1 MKNLNICLG
10 FIAAF
15 LLLACAPLFSAG
27 TAADDASFAGFV
39 QPNGE
44 KSFVAFPEY
53 PTARA
58 WRYLHDDD
66 VDLHSTAKGVGPDS
80 GMVIFTEKGE
90 NPGEVMFYDVGARGE
105 DLKKYKGISFWMR
118 GDGGSGNLSLGTN
131 WNQKVASYAR
141 MGKFP
146 LSQKAWKKYFVPWK
160 SFTPDVSEKGFY
172 FINAKLEPAAPR
184 QAWAVIARLNFYSE
198 QVSEKIED
206 RKADDPPGMIPAE
219 QFVSG
224 ADKLIPKV
232 LTKLKAGKP
241 LTIVCAGDSIT
252 AGAQMTYKPNK
263 APNRDYDAYVY
274 FAVLQKKLAEY
285 YKYKKARYAMKMW
298 QSVDKKTGKT
308 ASGAA
313 ADGFAVVTPGF
324 SEAALAGFDGLQVI
338 SVGAGGKNTQFGADH
353 ISDVTMFNPDLV
365 IWFYGVNDTLSK
377 GLNAY
382 TSNTERAIKALQDKK
397 MEVILAGPTFFL
409 GKGYFE
415 NGIAF
420 REPARE
426 LASNLNV
433 PFVDQSGAFTARG
446 KRYIGD
452 LLSDGVHPNEYGHKM
467 LATTLA
473 AALGVP
479 GQFVWD
485 QPLFLAVKN
494 GAKPGN

>member
-1 MKNLNICLG
+1 MI
-10 FIAAF
+10 
-15 LLLACAPLFSAG
+15 
-27 TAADDASFAGFV
+27 
-39 QPNGE
+39 
-44 KSFVAFPEY
+44 
-53 PTARA
+53 
-58 WRYLHDDD
+58 
-66 VDLHSTAKGVGPDS
+66 
-80 GMVIFTEKGE
+80 IFTEKGE
-90 NPGEVMFYDVGARGE
+90 NPGEVLFYDVGAKGD
-105 DLKKYKGISFWMR
+105 DLKKYKGMSFWMR

-131 WNQKVASYAR
+131 WNQKLAAYAR

-146 LSQKAWKKYFVPWK
+146 LAEKGWKKYFVPWK
-160 SFTPDVSEKGFY
+160 NFTPDVSEKGFY

-184 QAWAVIARLNFYSE
+184 QAWAVISRLNFYSE
-198 QVSEKIED
+198 QVIEKIED
-206 RKADDPPGMIPAE
+206 RKTDDPPGMIPAE
-219 QFVSG
+219 QFVTEAG
-224 ADKLIPKV
+224 KLIPKV
-232 LTKLKAGKP
+232 LAKLKEGKP
-241 LTIVCAGDSIT
+241 VTIVCAGDSIT

-274 FAVLQKKLAEY
+274 FAVLQKKLAEF

-298 QSVDKKTGKT
+298 QAVDKKTGKT

-313 ADGFAVVTPGF
+313 ADGFAVVTPGL

-353 ISDVTMFNPDLV
+353 LSDATVFNPDLV

-377 GLNAY
+377 NLQAY
-382 TSNTERAIKALQDKK
+382 TSNTERAIKALQDKNT
-397 MEVILAGPTFFL
+397 EVILAGPTFFQ

-426 LASNLNV
+426 LAKSLNV

-452 LLSDGVHPNEYGHKM
+452 LLSDNVHPNEYGHRI
-467 LATTLA
+467 LAATLA
-473 AALGVP
+473 SALGVP

-485 QPLFLAVKN
+485 QPVFLAAKN